1 MTSALENL
9 KKSKSNFD
17 ILTKQLEKSIE
28 QPERKNHTK
37 TIGYGNQNLINQ
49 VMVMQY

>member
-28 QPERKNHTK
+28 QLIRKN
-37 TIGYGNQNLINQ
+37 LIQ
-49 VMVMQY
+49 DDELWKFRT